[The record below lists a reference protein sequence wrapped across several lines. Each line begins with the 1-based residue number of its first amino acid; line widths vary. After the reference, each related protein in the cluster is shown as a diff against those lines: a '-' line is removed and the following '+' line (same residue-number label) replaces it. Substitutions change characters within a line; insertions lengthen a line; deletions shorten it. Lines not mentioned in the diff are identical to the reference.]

1 MIHSAF
7 SRTSPNSTRVTDVHC
22 TNHVIDSKRSRNNR
36 KKIFKNTFKNWKLPT
51 ILTIWSFQRWNRTKF
66 RLSDK
71 TNCSKLELVCITKQL
86 TGLKRKKTGHRFHVI
101 WMLQNRLS
109 VIFRALR
116 GHEFL
121 AHSISCP
128 ELNSRIEQSF
138 ECDGSCNHY
147 RWQDLEASLVV
158 ISGAK
163 QTTASGPTITRLRRS
178 FVLHWQHK
186 LGWPWRRL
194 PLLSSHAGYWKY
206 DKSEILQLK
215 FEFCSAQISGKTW
228 KPWKLRNLFSTSW
241 TSCERRNLTAKHFIL
256 DDELWGVGLGRGVC
270 VCGGGGGGAL
280 RKNSPCNSLI
290 RKVNNRAPLLLF

>member
-1 MIHSAF
+1 MI
-7 SRTSPNSTRVTDVHC
+7 
-22 TNHVIDSKRSRNNR
+22 KRKN
-36 KKIFKNTFKNWKLPT
+36 FKNTFKNRKLPT

-147 RWQDLEASLVV
+147 RRQVLLSFKSKTNDR
-158 ISGAK
+158 
-163 QTTASGPTITRLRRS
+163 TASPFVCFAPAAQTRMT
-178 FVLHWQHK
+178 VEEVTVAK
-186 LGWPWRRL
+186 LTCW
-194 PLLSSHAGYWKY
+194 LL
-206 DKSEILQLK
+206 EI
-215 FEFCSAQISGKTW
+215 W
-228 KPWKLRNLFSTSW
+228 
-241 TSCERRNLTAKHFIL
+241 
-256 DDELWGVGLGRGVC
+256 
-270 VCGGGGGGAL
+270 
-280 RKNSPCNSLI
+280 
-290 RKVNNRAPLLLF
+290 

>member
-1 MIHSAF
+1 
-7 SRTSPNSTRVTDVHC
+7 
-22 TNHVIDSKRSRNNR
+22 
-36 KKIFKNTFKNWKLPT
+36 
-51 ILTIWSFQRWNRTKF
+51 
-66 RLSDK
+66 
-71 TNCSKLELVCITKQL
+71 
-86 TGLKRKKTGHRFHVI
+86 
-101 WMLQNRLS
+101 MLQNRPS

-138 ECDGSCNHY
+138 ECYRSCNHY
-147 RWQDLEASLVV
+147 RGQDPEASLVV

-163 QTTASGPTITRLRRS
+163 QTTASGPTIARLRRS
-178 FVLHWQHK
+178 FVLHRQHK
-186 LGWPWRRL
+186 LGWPWRR
-194 PLLSSHAGYWKY
+194 PPSLSSRAGYWKY

-256 DDELWGVGLGRGVC
+256 NDELGGEGE
-270 VCGGGGGGAL
+270 GGG
-280 RKNSPCNSLI
+280 SPEKFSMQFTDS
-290 RKVNNRAPLLLF
+290 KSQQQSPLVAFLATTVLV